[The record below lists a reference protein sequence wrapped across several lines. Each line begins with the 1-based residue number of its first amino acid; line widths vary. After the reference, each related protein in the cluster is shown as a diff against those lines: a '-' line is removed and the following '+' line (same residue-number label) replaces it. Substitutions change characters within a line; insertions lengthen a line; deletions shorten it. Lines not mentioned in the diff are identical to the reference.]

1 MTHIVDCASIYLTM
15 LNDMVNLWRPHNRRL
30 AKKRP
35 YWFSGVFCFAFCLSW
50 ADVFTLRNPLIRQ
63 AP

>member
-1 MTHIVDCASIYLTM
+1 MTTEKTTGY
-15 LNDMVNLWRPHNRRL
+15 NRRL
-30 AKKRP
+30 AKKRL
-35 YWFSGVFCFAFCLSW
+35 YWFNGIFRFAFCLSW